1 MISGSTRAFSVERVS
16 QFFFNAFQGGHMS
29 VQKWVIVA
37 SLVFLVVALLPVPSA
52 AQMQTSGEVIGTV
65 TDPSGA
71 AVPGATV
78 TLVDAG
84 TGQSRQA
91 TTDSS
96 GSFVFLSVVP
106 GTYDLSIQA
115 KGFAGAIAKGMI
127 VIVGQSTSQP
137 FQLTLSGAIQEV
149 TVSGAIPLVQ
159 TTTSDVGGVLDRK
172 EIESLP
178 LKNRDFTDLALLV
191 PQIVRTPPID
201 PTKTRIGEISVAGTG
216 GRQSNIFVDGFED
229 YDFVVGGVGYDVS
242 PEGIQEFHVVTNNFS
257 AEQARSVGAVVN
269 MIERTGTNDIH
280 GDAFYFFRNQV
291 LTARDFFQKEKSPYR
306 RQQQGGT
313 LGGPLKRDKIFA
325 FGAFE
330 DHRETDTGIVN
341 TRGAYPELEGNVPL
355 PFRRDLVTARM
366 DVLTTDKNRIFYRFN
381 LDNFNAAE
389 NVGGI
394 RAKSNG
400 ETNLTNV
407 QAHAVSDT
415 YIFGPTKLNTVG
427 FQFYRYANSLQPF
440 SRTPEQQRPD
450 LVIGLRTGDP
460 QSTIEKRYELL
471 DNFSWTLGKQS
482 LKFGAE
488 YHYVQGSATFS
499 LAPNGSFHFFSDAPL
514 GAILADLLVQTQCST
529 PDCLL
534 GDASS
539 SVVGLYVQDDY
550 KVTPSLTLNLGLRW
564 DYFSNENN
572 HNFDGGL
579 GILAPKGSRS
589 TDKNNFAPRIGF
601 AYDPFRTGKFVI
613 RGGYGIYYENIN
625 FLTTLLEKGFD
636 GRNIG
641 VHVTFNPGGI
651 DINDPYP
658 GKTPQQIHDLF
669 FAPPI
674 SPLIA
679 LDNNLRTPYLQY
691 STLGIQWSFRPE
703 WVFSATGVHTLGI
716 KGLLSYN
723 ANVDPAF
730 NTPTPAA
737 PAPGSQLCQR
747 FTETIC
753 QQFGE
758 VPWDQNGDHLHYNAL
773 ILAVTKSM
781 SKRFSLNSSYTL
793 SKANNEYD
801 DPTGAGNSLLSNPFN
816 FRADYGP
823 AQTDQRHRFIFSGIF
838 DPSRLPPFFG
848 KGWEISLIS
857 TFNTPL
863 PYDIVASSP
872 NADGA
877 TPIRPPGISR
887 NNGARGSQARVLQLI
902 NNYRASLGLAPLN
915 RPLNPLSLNVRDTD
929 LRLSKTLPIRDRFK
943 LKLQGEVFNL
953 LNSSNFISN
962 SGNAGN
968 AGFGFSGVSGIAD
981 SDNIGL
987 PSSTQGALGS
997 GGPRSFQFS
1006 AQLSF

>member
-16 QFFFNAFQGGHMS
+16 QFFFNAFQGVHMS

-572 HNFDGGL
+572 HKFDGGL